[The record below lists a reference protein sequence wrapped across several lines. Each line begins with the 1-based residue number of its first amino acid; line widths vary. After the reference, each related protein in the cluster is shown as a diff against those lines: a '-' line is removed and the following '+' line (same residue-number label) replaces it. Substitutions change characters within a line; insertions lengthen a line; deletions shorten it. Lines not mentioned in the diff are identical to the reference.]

1 MKLSNII
8 LEDLGSYSKF
18 KKESEKLESE
28 FQNTY
33 NRDDINVTIG
43 QYHQRDRGFG
53 SITIRSRE
61 EVVPAEYAN
70 MKNFLTAKGYEIT
83 GGANF
88 ADDDGDRYFYPT
100 IKFEFDI

>member
-18 KKESEKLESE
+18 KTESQELENE
-28 FQNTY
+28 MKGTY

-53 SITIRSRE
+53 SITIRSKE

-83 GGANF
+83 GVANF